1 MFPELYFSIAGV
13 LWLLGLICVVTYDR
27 IRNGINDNVFYI
39 MITYV
44 GLVSAV
50 LWPLIISVGLAWV
63 IIWFVSG
70 ALTKRFRKK

>member
-27 IRNGINDNVFYI
+27 IRNGINDKSFYI
-39 MITYV
+39 MITYI
-44 GLVSAV
+44 GLVLAV
-50 LWPLIISVGLAWV
+50 LWPLIISAGLAWV

-70 ALTKRFRKK
+70 ALTKRFKKK